1 MNFLL
6 KPLEQGCAP
15 NMQGKA
21 TRWFI
26 ERVKYLGDIFAV
38 EIPRIDV
45 HDQMF
50 PPFQHVYP
58 QVRDLIRQC
67 TTGAAGWQ
75 GRSPRIARSE
85 LQLVL
90 FESADQDKR
99 DLNPQKTHIKLHN
112 GDDKKRL
119 RRSDGIR
126 KRIRDA

>member
-1 MNFLL
+1 
-6 KPLEQGCAP
+6 
-15 NMQGKA
+15 MQGKA

-26 ERVKYLGDIFAV
+26 ERVESLGDIFAS

-58 QVRDLIRQC
+58 QIRDFIRQC
-67 TTGAAGWQ
+67 TTGAARWQ

-85 LQLVL
+85 LQLVF
-90 FESADQDKR
+90 FESADQEKR
-99 DLNPQKTHIKLHN
+99 DLNQQKKHILLHN

-119 RRSDGIR
+119 RGSDEIR
-126 KRIRDA
+126 KRIGDAQTFM